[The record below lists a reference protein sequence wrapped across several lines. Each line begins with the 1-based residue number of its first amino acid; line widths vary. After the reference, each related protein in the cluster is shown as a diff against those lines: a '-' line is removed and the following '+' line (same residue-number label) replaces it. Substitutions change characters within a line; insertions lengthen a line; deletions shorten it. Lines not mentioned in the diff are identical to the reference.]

1 MKKLLSL
8 LMLILLLVGCSSN
21 QVNTN
26 DRNDS
31 NDDTACGLESE
42 CDDENSDYY
51 LLKDMQITMKE
62 ARELIENKEDAVL
75 YFYFNACPWCKE
87 LGPLLSDYISDKEDL
102 KAITHSINVRP
113 TDNKETDLRYKND
126 DGEYNDEDFA
136 VIKEFVYDYLIDYDG
151 TDTFYTPTVIF
162 LKDGDVKYFHVG
174 TLEGQDASENAL
186 TEEETKELNTL
197 IEEYY
202 SIYKD

>member
-87 LGPLLSDYISDKEDL
+87 LGPVISDYISDNEDL

-126 DGEYNDEDFA
+126 EGEYNDEDFA

-151 TDTFYTPTVIF
+151 TDTFYTPTIIF
-162 LKDGDVKYFHVG
+162 LKDGEVKYFHVG